1 MLLVGS
7 ILPAG
12 SSGAQLWQLS
22 GAAPADI
29 ELNTSA
35 GAAGILAELP
45 SNNLFKLILANVA
58 GQDQFI
64 AGSVDTVNNIF
75 TFVQMGDKAGGISYI
90 DNVLNRALTVDFDG
104 NIANPDILISASDNN
119 DNTNQQHRADYIR
132 QRITVLGVD
141 AINTKLDGTYYSI
154 QDGAETPVFQ
164 VRKDGQLE
172 TNQTAASIAV
182 RVKVAEMPVYDTTGA
197 LVGYININT

>member
-12 SSGAQLWQLS
+12 AGAQLWQLT
-22 GAAPADI
+22 GTAPDNI
-29 ELNTSA
+29 ELNTTA

-45 SNNLFKLILANVA
+45 ANNLFKLVLADIA
-58 GQDQFI
+58 GQDIFI
-64 AGSVDTVNNIF
+64 GGSIDDVNQVYTIVN
-75 TFVQMGDKAGGISYI
+75 MADKAGAIQYL
-90 DNVLNRALTVDFDG
+90 DTPAQTALSIDFDG
-104 NIANPDILISASDNN
+104 NIANPDVLITAVVNN
-119 DNTNQQHRADYIR
+119 DATGQQHRADYIR
-132 QRITVLGVD
+132 QRVTVLGVD
-141 AINTKLDGTYYSI
+141 TINTKLDGNYYSI

-164 VRKDGQLE
+164 VKNDGKLE

-182 RVKVAEMPVYDTTGA
+182 RVKVAELPIYDTTGA